1 LSLAWVGASH
11 TRGVPLLCV
20 GALVMSAAVACRA
33 TATAPRAASQP
44 PAAPATSVDT
54 DGDGIIDNEDACPQE
69 PGAPSPDPYKR
80 GCPARMALTPEATMA
95 IIIHFPRASRTL
107 PAETLLLVDAAVA
120 VLKTKP
126 AIRQVAVEGHASSDE
141 PDAQGLSEDRA
152 KSVIDRM
159 VAAGI
164 DRTRLVPRGEA
175 SSRPLA
181 DNGTA
186 TGRAQNRRVE
196 FRILE

>member
-1 LSLAWVGASH
+1 LAWVGAPH
-11 TRGVPLLCV
+11 MRGVPFLCASV
-20 GALVMSAAVACRA
+20 LVMTAAVACRA
-33 TATAPRAASQP
+33 TATAPRVASQP

-54 DGDGIIDNEDACPQE
+54 DGDGIIDDEDACPQV

-80 GCPARMALTPEATMA
+80 GCPARIALTPEATTA
-95 IIIHFPRASRTL
+95 IIIHFPRESRTL
-107 PAETLLLVDAAVA
+107 PAETFSLVDAAVA
-120 VLKTKP
+120 VLKNKP
-126 AIRQVAVEGHASSDE
+126 AIRQVLVEGHASSDE

-152 KSVIDRM
+152 KAVIDRM

-181 DNGTA
+181 DNSTA
-186 TGRAQNRRVE
+186 AGRAQNRRVE